1 MGGGWKCLL
10 GLQSQPGPAGAL
22 IPSSW
27 SPGPGHTRLLAV
39 LHAGLAP
46 LVSSPSCI
54 PFPWSAGPFPAQHT
68 QRFSAPPVA
77 LHSPSPVPVSL
88 LCTDPGEPGGVERSR
103 RGYPSA
109 AGRRAEDITWVSGL
123 AGGGGARGRCRSL
136 RSRRDLESSSQNQE
150 PSWGWPN
157 PQPVFF
163 SFEME
168 PPSPDSRATS

>member
-1 MGGGWKCLL
+1 MGGGWECLL
-10 GLQSQPGPAGAL
+10 GSQSQPGPAGAL
-22 IPSSW
+22 TPSSW
-27 SPGPGHTRLLAV
+27 SPGPGHTRSLQFCTLVLPLLSPV
-39 LHAGLAP
+39 LPAFPSLGLQA
-46 LVSSPSCI
+46 LSRPST
-54 PFPWSAGPFPAQHT
+54 PSASRLPA
-68 QRFSAPPVA
+68 A
-77 LHSPSPVPVSL
+77 LRSPSPVPVSL

-123 AGGGGARGRCRSL
+123 AVVGGGARGRCRSL
-136 RSRRDLESSSQNQE
+136 RSRRDLESSSQSQE